1 MKLSERQTGILRH
14 LNDCGDTSVQRL
26 CDLTDV
32 TAQTLRSELQH
43 LSGHLEGS
51 GVSISLLPGN
61 IVHIEG
67 AENLPAVLME
77 AQKGDILG
85 ADEQIE
91 LYLLL
96 SCGFVTMQ
104 QLADSLHM
112 SRSFAEKRIAALRH
126 DGTFPIKAE
135 RRLGIRYDGT
145 GYERVKCFL
154 DLMFPCVPGISFLDE
169 LSGVEE
175 LGIPVLRG
183 ISRNRIE
190 QAQRFAQ
197 ELRTDRFE
205 SLTDDSYRRLLL
217 ATFFLLNDDAPGKGT
232 DTREEL
238 SGPLTQLALLPDAAR
253 YRRRIDATCDELGM
267 ELASQQIDYLTG
279 LMASLRKSHS
289 LDVDEVSQD
298 MDAFVLDI
306 LNRINDSLAVDLR
319 SDRELRQGLSLH
331 IYTTV
336 IRRDAIDMVLEPY
349 EEQEIRHQYHLGIE
363 MASLAAR
370 AIEERYDYRLSETE
384 IVYLALHFQVAI
396 ERLTE
401 SQRKVTAV
409 VVCHYGQ
416 AAANLIAGKLERLF
430 PLMDIRHVFSLQ
442 DYLACDETF
451 DLVLA
456 TERVPETSAE
466 VIYVSP
472 ALRGNEIERVRTFMN
487 DRIADD
493 MIAKRVREA
502 DVLDIS
508 GCKTSDE
515 AVRTLVDHLSAMGA
529 VAPEFYDTVVER
541 EKISSTNMNHI
552 AVPHGNPE
560 LIYESHLVIGRS
572 RAGIPWGDSNVN
584 CVFLFACSIDILRE
598 KTTVFSKFYRRLA
611 SLDKQGT
618 IDELKEVPAEL
629 FRQQLAHTM
638 TDGKERGDRC

>member
-1 MKLSERQTGILRH
+1 MKLSERQTDILRH
-14 LNDCGDTSVQRL
+14 LNDCGDTAVQRL

-43 LSGHLEGS
+43 LSDHLEGS

-77 AQKGDILG
+77 AQKGNVLG
-85 ADEQIE
+85 TDEQVE

-96 SCGFVTMQ
+96 ANESVTMQ

-112 SRSFAEKRIAALRH
+112 SRSFTEKRIAALRH
-126 DGTFPIKAE
+126 DDTFPVKAE

-145 GYERVKCFL
+145 GYERIKCFL
-154 DLMFPCVPGISFLDE
+154 DLMFPCVSGIGFLDE
-169 LSGVEE
+169 LSEVEE
-175 LGIPVLRG
+175 LGIPVLCG

-190 QAQRFAQ
+190 QAQGFAR

-217 ATFFLLNDDAPGKGT
+217 AAFFLLNDNAPGKASEAGST
-232 DTREEL
+232 L
-238 SGPLTQLALLPDAAR
+238 AGPLTQLAVLPEAAR
-253 YRRRIDATCDELGM
+253 YRRRIEAVCETLNIEF
-267 ELASQQIDYLTG
+267 ASQQLDYLTG
-279 LMASLRKSHS
+279 LMASLRKSHA

-298 MDAFVLDI
+298 MDDFVLEV
-306 LNRINDSLAVDLR
+306 LGSINDTLAVDLR

-349 EEQEIRHQYHLGIE
+349 EEQEIRHQYPLGIE
-363 MASLAAR
+363 MASLAAH

-430 PLMDIRHVFSLQ
+430 PLMSIAHVFSLQ

-456 TERVPETSAE
+456 TERVPETAAE

-508 GCKTSDE
+508 SCKTSDD
-515 AVRTLVDHLSAMGA
+515 AVRILVDHLLAMGA
-529 VAPEFYDTVVER
+529 VAPEFYDTVIER
-541 EKISSTNMNHI
+541 ERISATNMNHI

-572 RAGIPWGDSNVN
+572 REGIPWGDSNVN

-629 FRQQLAHTM
+629 FRQQLARTM
-638 TDGKERGDRC
+638 TDGKERGDGC